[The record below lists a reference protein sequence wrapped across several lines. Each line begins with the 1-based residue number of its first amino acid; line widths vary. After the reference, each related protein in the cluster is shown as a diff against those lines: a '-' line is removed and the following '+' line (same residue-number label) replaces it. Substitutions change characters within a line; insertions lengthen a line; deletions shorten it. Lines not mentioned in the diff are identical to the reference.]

1 MGLRVKR
8 RCRCHGLTHGVPLLV
23 AKTAVVTGFGGGGAA
38 PSAACRRLAALMEL
52 DEQAEEQR
60 RAAKLQ
66 AQHDKAAAAHK
77 AAEAQGIDP
86 KTKEINRYIA
96 AKFAAWIEYD

>member
-1 MGLRVKR
+1 MGEAPHAEAAKLLRAAPRRARASEVSVMGLRVKR

-66 AQHDKAAAAHK
+66 AQRD
-77 AAEAQGIDP
+77 
-86 KTKEINRYIA
+86 
-96 AKFAAWIEYD
+96 

>member
-1 MGLRVKR
+1 MGEAPHAEAAKLLRAAPRRGRARSVSVMGLRVKR

-23 AKTAVVTGFGGGGAA
+23 AMMAVVTGFCGGGAA

-66 AQHDKAAAAHK
+66 AQRD
-77 AAEAQGIDP
+77 
-86 KTKEINRYIA
+86 
-96 AKFAAWIEYD
+96 

>member
-1 MGLRVKR
+1 M
-8 RCRCHGLTHGVPLLV
+8 
-23 AKTAVVTGFGGGGAA
+23 TAVVTSGDWVLGGGGAA

-66 AQHDKAAAAHK
+66 AQRDKAAAAHK

-86 KTKEINRYIA
+86 KTKEINGISRSTLKRYMLSRRSLQPGSRCTA
-96 AKFAAWIEYD
+96 S